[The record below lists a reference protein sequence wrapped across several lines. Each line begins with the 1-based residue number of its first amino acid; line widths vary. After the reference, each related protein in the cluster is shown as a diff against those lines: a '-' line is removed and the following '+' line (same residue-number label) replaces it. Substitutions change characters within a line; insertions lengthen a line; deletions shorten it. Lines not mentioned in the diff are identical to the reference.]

1 MQNEPNIGYPNIC
14 TKWCRNR
21 GRNDCPASSK
31 CMAKDD
37 KPFFRPF
44 IPVQETRFERWCRK
58 RRIRKIC
65 KVNNY
70 NCAECIY
77 HEHNYCA
84 GED

>member
-1 MQNEPNIGYPNIC
+1 MN
-14 TKWCRNR
+14 
-21 GRNDCPASSK
+21 ND
-31 CMAKDD
+31 
-37 KPFFRPF
+37 
-44 IPVQETRFERWCRK
+44 K